1 MKNRSIIV
9 KFLSIMAL
17 FGVFAIATT
26 VYSTGQMRVIDNRYS
41 ALLAGETEAAL
52 QMARANRAL
61 SDVRS
66 AIAEVEIAD
75 TAAEDAA
82 ASTYLDRAHREFDR
96 DMDLAARLS
105 PADAPDIKTLEAQG
119 DAVVNTT
126 CAQAITLGKAANT
139 AALAVASQ
147 GAFMA
152 SCQPAFPPLQVGIR
166 AEADHARATARQIDD
181 HLTDVT
187 DRTILIAY
195 GAIIGGLILV
205 IGIGIFTVRAWITN
219 PIDALMKTMSRLSS
233 GDFTAE
239 VADAA
244 RRDEIGGMSRS
255 VQIFKESGLERL
267 RLEAEAEAARHR
279 AAEDRARA
287 DAEREAAAKQQA
299 LVVDSLAAGLEKLSD
314 GDLLFRL
321 GTPFS
326 REYEKLR
333 SDFNQAMDKLQE
345 TMRAIASNAQGVRSG
360 AGEVTAASD
369 DLSRR
374 TEQQAASL
382 EETAAAL
389 DQITATVR
397 KTAENS
403 SEARTTVGAARSEA
417 ERSGEVVRQTV
428 TAMSGIETSSKQ
440 IGNIIGVI
448 DEIAFQ
454 TNLLALNAGVE
465 AARAGDAGRGFA
477 VVATEVRALAQRS
490 ADAAKEIKALIS
502 ASSQEVAN
510 GVKLVGET
518 GRALDR
524 IATQVAKVND
534 LVADIA
540 ASAQEQ
546 ATGLNQVNTAVNQM
560 DQVTQQNAAMVEQ
573 STAASHSLAGEA
585 EELARLVGRFQTGGT
600 DGRSPAEPA
609 PGTRQAAYGS
619 GSPKP
624 KPAPGRVAV
633 LKRQPALALTNR
645 G

>member
-17 FGVFAIATT
+17 FGVFAVATT
-26 VYSTGQMRVIDNRYS
+26 IYSTGQMRRIDDRYS
-41 ALLAGETEAAL
+41 ALLAGESAAAL
-52 QMARANRAL
+52 EMSRANQAL
-61 SDVRS
+61 GSVRS
-66 AIAEVEIAD
+66 AIAELQIAVTD
-75 TAAEDAA
+75 AENAAA
-82 ASTYLDRAHREFDR
+82 ASYLSDAHTQFET
-96 DMDLAARLS
+96 DMDHAATLS
-105 PADAPDIKTLEAQG
+105 PSDAPAIKALEAQG
-119 DAVVNTT
+119 NAVTDTT
-126 CAQAITLGKAANT
+126 CAKAITMGRT
-139 AALAVASQ
+139 ADTDTLAIASQ
-147 GAFMA
+147 AEFMA
-152 SCQPAFPPLQVGIR
+152 RCLPAFPPVQVRIR
-166 AEADHARATARQIDD
+166 AEADQLRTAVQQADD
-181 HLTDVT
+181 HLTLVT

-205 IGIGIFTVRAWITN
+205 IGIGIFTVRAWITT
-219 PIDALMKTMSRLSS
+219 PINALMKTMSRLSS

-239 VADAA
+239 VGDAA

-255 VQIFKESGLERL
+255 VQLFKESGLERR

-299 LVVDSLAAGLEKLSD
+299 LVVDSLAAGLEKLSV

-345 TMRAIASNAQGVRSG
+345 TMRAIAGNAQGVRSG

-389 DQITATVR
+389 DEITATVR
-397 KTAENS
+397 KTAENAGQ
-403 SEARTTVGAARSEA
+403 ARTTVATARSEA
-417 ERSGEVVRQTV
+417 ERSGEVVRQAV

-490 ADAAKEIKALIS
+490 ADAAKEIKVLIS
-502 ASSQEVAN
+502 ASGRDVES
-510 GVKLVGET
+510 GVKLVAET

-524 IATQVAKVND
+524 IAEQVAKVND
-534 LVADIA
+534 LVVDIA

-585 EELARLVGRFQTGGT
+585 EDLARLVGRFQTGGA
-600 DGRSPAEPA
+600 DSLQPV
-609 PGTRQAAYGS
+609 AAYAS
-619 GSPKP
+619 TSPKP
-624 KPAPGRVAV
+624 KATRGRVSAPQ
-633 LKRQPALALTNR
+633 RQPALATANR
-645 G
+645 A